1 MLGNSFGSY
10 IVKALSENIMS
21 KKGKVKLWIFVALFI
36 GLMISISYLA
46 VRDWGL
52 EYFSTNDR
60 EQSAGLL
67 VGFGLATLI
76 ISYGFCCF
84 GAFIFDPL
92 KRKYQLISKF
102 DKKIGDFG
110 DLLIFMLIVNLLL
123 ISYISIPKYT
133 NKNINNNEIEGEFD
147 REEFQPL
154 E

>member
-1 MLGNSFGSY
+1 
-10 IVKALSENIMS
+10 MS
-21 KKGKVKLWIFVALFI
+21 KKGKLKLWIFVALFI

-67 VGFGLATLI
+67 IGFGLATLI
-76 ISYGFCCF
+76 ISYGFCFF

-92 KRKYQLISKF
+92 KRKYKLISKF

-133 NKNINNNEIEGEFD
+133 DKNIKNNEIEGEFD